1 MRLFVAACEERS
13 FTAAAA
19 REHAT
24 QSGVSQHVAKLE
36 RQFGVR
42 LFERAKGSVTPTAA
56 GEAFYRRCLDVLRA
70 HEAAS
75 RALTTLAKG
84 LAGEVRVGL
93 MPTMTRAALAPALLA
108 FQDDNPNVKVQIVEA
123 YSGVLTREVR
133 AGAYDFA
140 IVPAFAGQA
149 GVRVRSFLTTRETLV
164 SRRGRQSRHWHPVRL
179 SELGPLKIVLPGP
192 DNTRRQTLETYCATN
207 GVEIAR
213 TMELDAMMGTLDI
226 VATSDWVSVLPGI
239 MMAGEAGESP
249 FSVRPIDDPPL
260 FLDLVVIEPA
270 RRQMR
275 PEAAAFFSVLA
286 EETRRL
292 NRPWANGPLPRVR
305 VTARH
310 PGSHTGPSERRK
322 RVRPG

>member
-1 MRLFVAACEERS
+1 
-13 FTAAAA
+13 
-19 REHAT
+19 
-24 QSGVSQHVAKLE
+24 LE

-108 FQDDNPNVKVQIVEA
+108 FQETNPNVKVQIVEA

-133 AGAYDFA
+133 AGVFDFA

-164 SRRGRQSRHWHPVRL
+164 SRRRRHSGHLSPVHP

-207 GVEIAR
+207 GVEVAQ
-213 TMELDAMMGTLDI
+213 TMELDAMMGTLDV
-226 VATSDWVSVLPGI
+226 VATSDWVSILPGI
-239 MMAGEAGESP
+239 MMAGETAASA

-292 NRPWANGPLPRVR
+292 NGPWAAASLPRAGGA
-305 VTARH
+305 ARRRG
-310 PGSHTGPSERRK
+310 PRAGPSDGRK